1 MSAVIFRLWRL
12 STASSLVS
20 WLATKTFISALYMN
34 DTMLVT
40 GDNIP
45 IYITQTPGPLLFVL
59 DEAPL
64 QHKILHFGLF
74 GCESSPISRNVRSSV
89 SQ

>member
-1 MSAVIFRLWRL
+1 MSRNFLDRSTMKVVIFRLWRL

-45 IYITQTPGPLLFVL
+45 MRCTAQWGYAFTKHGVIG
-59 DEAPL
+59 
-64 QHKILHFGLF
+64 KIFL
-74 GCESSPISRNVRSSV
+74 SKNI
-89 SQ
+89 

>member
-1 MSAVIFRLWRL
+1 MNAVLFRLWRL

-40 GDNIP
+40 GDYRVISGSCKIVGAEILIILKENMHFKLLYLIYTSNI
-45 IYITQTPGPLLFVL
+45 LF
-59 DEAPL
+59 
-64 QHKILHFGLF
+64 
-74 GCESSPISRNVRSSV
+74 
-89 SQ
+89 

>member
-1 MSAVIFRLWRL
+1 MNAVIFRLWRL

-40 GDNIP
+40 GDYIP
-45 IYITQTPGPLLFVL
+45 IYITQTPVFDPELFISCNSGVN
-59 DEAPL
+59 APL
-64 QHKILHFGLF
+64 PCLLSAYTSKELTIINL
-74 GCESSPISRNVRSSV
+74 
-89 SQ
+89 

>member
-1 MSAVIFRLWRL
+1 MNAVIFRLWRL

-40 GDNIP
+40 GDNSP
-45 IYITQTPGPLLFVL
+45 MCCTAQWGYAFTKHGVKKYLITPSVFK
-59 DEAPL
+59 L
-64 QHKILHFGLF
+64 QKWFLHQNG
-74 GCESSPISRNVRSSV
+74 I
-89 SQ
+89 